1 MRRFLE
7 KLAGVTV
14 HLDRPPVDPKE
25 RRYTERVIRLSVQ
38 NLARMPNA
46 AALNARFQAG
56 GVVRGPGW
64 SARLEKTAAP
74 ETHHTKGDEIYR
86 GEVEHGGRAYV
97 HRVHVGSAPDDLTY
111 VVHSL
116 TAKDAPPIQHTNEA
130 AAHTVLLSRVEARGL
145 HAAEVRGMYVHP
157 QHRGT
162 GLGRKLWE
170 LVGRAHPHATIY
182 VVPDAYKDAAKS
194 NDALH
199 EVYHRYGFEQHDG
212 VALVRHPTARE
223 KTAEYAP
230 GIPDKKRIAP
240 ITEPAGRW
248 AHVEQEHLA
257 LRAGK
262 HTDLRLA
269 HGEDAHSWAVRHMP
283 QPGEQVLAKQQPTH
297 SRKYMEFQGVIPHG
311 YGAGTV
317 KRLRGGH
324 AEVVEATP
332 HHIAYNVYEGKKA
345 HEYALTQVGRD
356 PRDWLL
362 RNRSTVRG
370 KYPIPTDKPKYR
382 EEPYSADLA
391 AKPGALLP
399 KVDGGHSITM
409 LETGKRPRVFSYREG
424 KRGDVLEYTHKIPGM
439 FAQKVPPGL
448 VRGRM
453 LVRGETFLQEGGR
466 ALGPNRTAA
475 LLNSSIDKARRAQ
488 EGGAQLRVMPFDIM
502 GDKSPYPD
510 RLKKLQEIARVL
522 HGFVAPEAAHTP
534 REKAKLIHAI
544 QSGRHPLT
552 SEGVVRF
559 PPGHI
564 GGEGAVKAKLVAEQD
579 VLVHSV
585 FPGKG
590 RHEGRAGGFTYS
602 REAGGKPV
610 GRVGTG
616 LSDREREWLWR
627 HRDAVRGR
635 VAKVTHDR
643 QTRSGALYAPRV
655 AKGAGFLGWH
665 LDKNLGA

>member
-38 NLARMPNA
+38 NLAKMPNA

-64 SARLEKTAAP
+64 SARLEK
-74 ETHHTKGDEIYR
+74 
-86 GEVEHGGRAYV
+86 
-97 HRVHVGSAPDDLTY
+97 
-111 VVHSL
+111 
-116 TAKDAPPIQHTNEA
+116 EA
-130 AAHTVLLSRVEARGL
+130 E
-145 HAAEVRGMYVHP
+145 
-157 QHRGT
+157 
-162 GLGRKLWE
+162 
-170 LVGRAHPHATIY
+170 
-182 VVPDAYKDAAKS
+182 
-194 NDALH
+194 
-199 EVYHRYGFEQHDG
+199 F
-212 VALVRHPTARE
+212 
-223 KTAEYAP
+223 AP
-230 GIPDKKRIAP
+230 GIPDNKRIGRIEGSSGPHQYVEQLHDAHR
-240 ITEPAGRW
+240 AGR
-248 AHVEQEHLA
+248 HVDVRIAQGDVA
-257 LRAGK
+257 R
-262 HTDLRLA
+262 
-269 HGEDAHSWAVRHMP
+269 SWAVNRMP
-283 QPGEQVLAKQQPTH
+283 SPGEQVLAKQQPDHT
-297 SRKYMEFQGVIPHG
+297 RAYMSFHGKIEKG
-311 YGAGTV
+311 YGSGQVAIQRAGQ
-317 KRLRGGH
+317 
-324 AEVVEATP
+324 ADVVEMNP
-332 HHIAYNVYEGKKA
+332 HHIAYNVYEGKRA

-362 RNRSTVRG
+362 RNRSTVHG

-382 EEPYSADLA
+382 EEPYSADLT
-391 AKPGALLP
+391 AKPGTLLP

-448 VRGRM
+448 VRGRV